1 MKKVYSASY
10 AKASATM
17 RERYGVD
24 HYRQLPEAKK
34 RVAAT
39 NRDRYGFDF
48 VLCDPEV
55 RNLGCQI
62 HQRNLRVKQDKWVT
76 TVVAMHNNGDSA
88 QEIHR
93 VTGLSESFV
102 CRLLRR
108 EGVDPGTGIS
118 HASGRRISRARKEQH
133 AVFVKENAPA
143 MIALYNEGMS
153 MNAIG
158 KATGHGG
165 QVVKRVLT
173 DSGIAVKLKN
183 TTTFPE
189 KQLHDYLVG
198 SGIGDVVM
206 HDRSVLKREGKHP
219 LEIDAYVPS
228 KRIGFEV
235 NGIYWHK
242 NDDPDR
248 MPAKVR
254 LAAKRGVAL
263 YILECEDK
271 LSDSQLAFVGGVIK

>member
-1 MKKVYSASY
+1 M
-10 AKASATM
+10 
-17 RERYGVD
+17 D

-62 HQRNLRVKQDKWVT
+62 HQRNLRAKQDKWVT

-108 EGVDPGTGIS
+108 EGVDPGTGTS

-173 DSGIAVKLKN
+173 DFGIAVKLKN